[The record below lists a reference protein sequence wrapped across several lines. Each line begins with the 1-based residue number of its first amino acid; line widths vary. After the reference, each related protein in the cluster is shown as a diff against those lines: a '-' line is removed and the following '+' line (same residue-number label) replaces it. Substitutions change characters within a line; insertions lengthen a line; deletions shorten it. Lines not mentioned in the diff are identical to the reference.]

1 MTTIRIRPARAEEA
15 NALSA
20 LCMRSKAH
28 WGYDAAFLKA
38 CEMELTIT
46 PERIARGRVLVA
58 VDTDEALVG
67 MAAAEP
73 LEIDGAYDLALLF
86 IEPHA
91 IRRGVGEKLFAAIVA
106 HIAQEDARY
115 LRIEADPF
123 AAGFYTRLGARRIG
137 DVPSATVANRMLPLF
152 EFSIG

>member
-1 MTTIRIRPARAEEA
+1 MTAIRIRTAHTKEA
-15 NALSA
+15 GEISA
-20 LCMRSKAH
+20 LCKRSKAH
-28 WGYDAAFLKA
+28 WGYDEDFLKA
-38 CEMELTIT
+38 CEPELTIT

-73 LEIDGAYDLALLF
+73 LEMDGAYDLALLF

-137 DVPSATVANRMLPLF
+137 DVPSATAANRMLPLF